1 MMPLIDD
8 ADVQVHL
15 PVDKLKVENVPDD
28 LAKCKLDAERIV
40 RGYLAGVVDSA
51 VLATWATPDTTPETI
66 RAIAGRFCAALIY
79 RTRYSENRLG
89 DPEFAQNK
97 YNEAMSMLMD
107 VIAGNLPIDAVIIGT
122 NFDNAWFWPN
132 DTTDPPKFTMA
143 DQY

>member
-1 MMPLIDD
+1 MPFVSD

-15 PVDKLKVENVPDD
+15 PYDKLKIETIPDD
-28 LAKCKLDAERIV
+28 LIQCKLDSERIV

-51 VLATWATPDTTPETI
+51 VLASWATPETTPEVI
-66 RAIAGRFCAALIY
+66 RAITGRFCAALIY

-97 YNEAMSMLMD
+97 YQEAMDLLMK
-107 VIAGNLPIDAVIIGT
+107 VINGTLPIPDVEIGT
-122 NFDNAWFWPN
+122 NFDNTWFWPN
-132 DTTDPPKFTMA
+132 DTTDDPKFTMA

>member
-1 MMPLIDD
+1 MALIDD

-15 PVDKLKVENVPDD
+15 PVDKLKVEEVPDD

-40 RGYLAGVVDSA
+40 RGYLVGVIDSA
-51 VLATWATPDTTPETI
+51 VLATWTTPATTPETI
-66 RAIAGRFCAALIY
+66 RAIAGRLCAALIY
-79 RTRYSENRLG
+79 RTRYSENSLR

-97 YNEAMSMLMD
+97 YQEAMDLLMGIVNGDIGIPD
-107 VIAGNLPIDAVIIGT
+107 VVIDTDFT
-122 NFDNAWFWPN
+122 NQWFWPN